1 MCCSQRSSLSITMSV
16 WNAQTSAIML
26 LGFLN
31 ISYAWHGN
39 LAGQVA
45 FPVAVFFFFFFFL
58 GGKDIHYTSATITT
72 SKKCDVHCKTNK
84 AEANNTS

>member
-1 MCCSQRSSLSITMSV
+1 
-16 WNAQTSAIML
+16 ML

-45 FPVAVFFFFFFFL
+45 FPVAVLHLLVQGRSMLLFLLSWNIITKVMTRPAVVGWSSWAQNALPAPSWGFFAV
-58 GGKDIHYTSATITT
+58 D
-72 SKKCDVHCKTNK
+72 
-84 AEANNTS
+84 

>member
-1 MCCSQRSSLSITMSV
+1 MSV

-45 FPVAVFFFFFFFL
+45 FPVAVLHLLVQGSGMNPEHRGNESKTSNCQTKASLPARKTCLFL
-58 GGKDIHYTSATITT
+58 S
-72 SKKCDVHCKTNK
+72 TNK
-84 AEANNTS
+84 A

>member
-39 LAGQVA
+39 
-45 FPVAVFFFFFFFL
+45 FFFFFFWE
-58 GGKDIHYTSATITT
+58 GKIFITQ
-72 SKKCDVHCKTNK
+72 VQ
-84 AEANNTS
+84 

>member
-1 MCCSQRSSLSITMSV
+1 MSV

-45 FPVAVFFFFFFFL
+45 FPVAVLHFFFFFFWE
-58 GGKDIHYTSATITT
+58 GKIFITQ
-72 SKKCDVHCKTNK
+72 VQR
-84 AEANNTS
+84 

>member
-1 MCCSQRSSLSITMSV
+1 MCCSQRSSLSVTMSV

-45 FPVAVFFFFFFFL
+45 FPVAVLHLLVQGRPMLLFL
-58 GGKDIHYTSATITT
+58 LSWLIITKVMT
-72 SKKCDVHCKTNK
+72 
-84 AEANNTS
+84 

>member
-1 MCCSQRSSLSITMSV
+1 
-16 WNAQTSAIML
+16 ML

-45 FPVAVFFFFFFFL
+45 FPVAVLHFFFFFFFFFFFE
-58 GGKDIHYTSATITT
+58 GKIFITQ
-72 SKKCDVHCKTNK
+72 VQ
-84 AEANNTS
+84 

>member
-1 MCCSQRSSLSITMSV
+1 MSV

-45 FPVAVFFFFFFFL
+45 FPVAVLHLLVQGRPMLLFL
-58 GGKDIHYTSATITT
+58 LSWL
-72 SKKCDVHCKTNK
+72 KKKKKLDTRKRP
-84 AEANNTS
+84 APARQR

>member
-1 MCCSQRSSLSITMSV
+1 MSV

-45 FPVAVFFFFFFFL
+45 FPVAVLHLLVQGRPMLLFL
-58 GGKDIHYTSATITT
+58 LSWLIITKVVT
-72 SKKCDVHCKTNK
+72 
-84 AEANNTS
+84 